1 MLCMIFINKM
11 LDLIIYTLNQA
22 KEVTQIKVITEY
34 NDVFAII
41 VPFVLYPTLINNK
54 HNYSL
59 TLRTFKYFTLHYLCF
74 KPSCL

>member
-22 KEVTQIKVITEY
+22 KEVTQY
-34 NDVFAII
+34 AII

-59 TLRTFKYFTLHYLCF
+59 TLRTFKYFHITLF
-74 KPSCL
+74 MF